1 MKFNC
6 RAYRN
11 TMEEW
16 DNPKKSERIDYTV
29 EAKTLK
35 EAKDKASLETF
46 NFDMQSP
53 NKIVQKIEIEIDG
66 KWQKIE

>member
-1 MKFNC
+1 MKYNC

-11 TMEEW
+11 SVENW
-16 DNPKKSERIDYTV
+16 DNPKKLERIDYTV
-29 EAKTLK
+29 EAKNQK

-46 NFDMQSP
+46 TFDMQSA

-66 KWQKIE
+66 KWQLIE